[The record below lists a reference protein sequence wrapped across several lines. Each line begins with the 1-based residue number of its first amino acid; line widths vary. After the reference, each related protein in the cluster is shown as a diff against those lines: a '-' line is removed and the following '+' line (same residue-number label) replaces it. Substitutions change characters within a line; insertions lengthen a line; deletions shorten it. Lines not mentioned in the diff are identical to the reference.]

1 MSENANDK
9 PNEQIPASA
18 AADEGTL
25 GRRLFFFKAAAV
37 LGGAAAISAATAVGT
52 ATEAQAQRCTD
63 RDRGDQRGRGRW
75 CRRRSRVC
83 RDNDPYDPRTYRC

>member
-9 PNEQIPASA
+9 PNEQIPASVA
-18 AADEGTL
+18 EEGTL

-63 RDRGDQRGRGRW
+63 RDRGDPRGRGRW
-75 CRRRSRVC
+75 CRRARRC
-83 RDNDPYDPRTYRC
+83 RDNDPYDPRSYRC